1 MKELQKMM
9 GRWGVCSYVSR
20 AEALTD
26 RDSKFVKTRWVL
38 TEKGI
43 DVRSRFVV
51 SVCQGDP
58 REDLMVGTPPLFAA
72 RLHSKLS
79 RPAFDA
85 YGLGHLMCLSVGAS
99 GKGVLH

>member
-51 SVCQGDP
+51 SVCQGGSAGGSDG
-58 REDLMVGTPPLFAA
+58 RHSAA
-72 RLHSKLS
+72 VCGEVTQQVVQTSL
-79 RPAFDA
+79 
-85 YGLGHLMCLSVGAS
+85 
-99 GKGVLH
+99 